1 MLSFLHVAKIS
12 TSREAS
18 GPGERTVVHF
28 QGCSLGCS
36 GCFNKKQWPTE
47 QTDES
52 RYYTARAL
60 VDVLK
65 QRGKNVTFSGGEPFQ
80 QFDAFRDLLIAMKHL
95 CQPLT
100 ILVFTGYTLD
110 EIKAVDCTP
119 LDYIDAMVTGRYEK
133 DKAVSEG
140 LLSSKNQE
148 MHALTSR
155 IPMSELTT
163 VRRTI
168 DVRIGKDG
176 TLHATGFPTNKL
188 RRELRNI

>member
-1 MLSFLHVAKIS
+1 MLGFLHVAKIS

-47 QTDES
+47 RTDET
-52 RYYTARAL
+52 RYWPVPSL
-60 VDVLK
+60 IEEIG
-65 QRGKNVTFSGGEPFQ
+65 QRGKNVTFSGGEPLQ
-80 QFDAFRDLLIAMKHL
+80 QRAFSSLLFHL
-95 CQPLT
+95 RVLYPKLT
-100 ILVFTGYTLD
+100 IMVFTGYDLEEVEMRDASYLRT
-110 EIKAVDCTP
+110 
-119 LDYIDAMVTGRYEK
+119 IDAMVAGRYEK
-133 DKAVSEG
+133 DKPVAEG
-140 LLSSKNQE
+140 LLSSSNQKL
-148 MHALTSR
+148 HALTGR
-155 IPMSELTT
+155 IPMSELTA

-188 RRELRNI
+188 RRELENV